1 MKFSKSLVLGAASL
15 ALAVGS
21 AWAADKPLDNKNS
34 DGKVSK
40 KEAANASRSDSSG
53 FAKLDKN
60 KDGYISKAEGKGQA
74 ELTSNFAKWD
84 MNNDGKINRAEY
96 LAAMAKHDAGK
107 AVDKVAGNDKDKAR
121 GASAS
126 AGASADKPLDAKNS
140 DGKVSK
146 KEAANAS
153 RSDSSGFAR
162 LDKNKDGYISQ
173 AEGKGQAELTSNFAK
188 WDLNNDGKLNRAEY
202 LAAMAKHDAGRAV
215 DKVTGND
222 KDKDASRG
230 TTAKPKD

>member
-1 MKFSKSLVLGAASL
+1 MKFAKSLVLGAASL

-21 AWAADKPLDNKNS
+21 AWAADKPLDNKNA

-40 KEAANASRSDSSG
+40 KEAANASRSEDSG

-60 KDGYISKAEGKGQA
+60 KDGYISQAEAKGQT

-84 MNNDGKINRAEY
+84 MNNDGRINRAEY
-96 LAAMAKHDAGK
+96 LAAMAKHDTGR
-107 AVDKVAGNDKDKAR
+107 AVDKVAGKDKDR
-121 GASAS
+121 SAS
-126 AGASADKPLDAKNS
+126 AGASADKPLDGKNS

-153 RSDSSGFAR
+153 RSDTSGFAS

-173 AEGKGQAELTSNFAK
+173 AEGRGQAELGANFAK
-188 WDLNNDGKLNRAEY
+188 WDMNNDGKLNRAEY

-215 DKVTGND
+215 DKVTGSD

-230 TTAKPKD
+230 TTAKPKN